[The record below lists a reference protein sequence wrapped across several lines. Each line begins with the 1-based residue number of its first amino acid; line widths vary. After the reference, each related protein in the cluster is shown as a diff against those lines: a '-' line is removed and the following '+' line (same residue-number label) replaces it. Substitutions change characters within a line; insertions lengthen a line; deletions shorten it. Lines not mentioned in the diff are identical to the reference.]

1 MARKPVYFLIL
12 DDKVE
17 KYFETNSISNSFAK
31 GTERAKEI
39 IIELEEAKFNLEI
52 HLANNNR
59 NNAQYHKGCG
69 CEYCKV
75 RTRLV
80 EEKIRLSKLQR
91 AFDSELYFYARRKEE
106 TEQEAIN
113 AFLREKTERKTIIS
127 EFKERKKQFNK
138 STAVEEA
145 SLTSNCAET
154 LTYFLLEQQVHQ
166 QSVPWCR

>member
-1 MARKPVYFLIL
+1 MSYPNLLLLISSVL
-12 DDKVE
+12 SHRVHFKN
-17 KYFETNSISNSFAK
+17 NSISNSFAK

-39 IIELEEAKFNLEI
+39 IIELEEAKFNLEV

-59 NNAQYHKGCG
+59 NNAQYNRGCG

-75 RTRLV
+75 RARLA

-91 AFDSELYFYARRKEE
+91 AFDSELYFYARRQEE

-127 EFKERKKQFNK
+127 EFKERKKQFEK
-138 STAVEEA
+138 DLQEMGVDIK
-145 SLTSNCAET
+145 
-154 LTYFLLEQQVHQ
+154 LLEKTI
-166 QSVPWCR
+166 

>member
-17 KYFETNSISNSFAK
+17 KYFENNSISNSFAK

-39 IIELEEAKFNLEI
+39 IIELEEAKFNLEV

-113 AFLREKTERKTIIS
+113 AFLREKTERKTMIS
-127 EFKERKKQFNK
+127 EFKERKKQFEK
-138 STAVEEA
+138 ALKEMGVDIK
-145 SLTSNCAET
+145 
-154 LTYFLLEQQVHQ
+154 LLEKTI
-166 QSVPWCR
+166 

>member
-17 KYFETNSISNSFAK
+17 KYFENNSISNSFAK

-39 IIELEEAKFNLEI
+39 IIELEEAKFNLEV

-127 EFKERKKQFNK
+127 EFKEMKKQK
-138 STAVEEA
+138 KRRI
-145 SLTSNCAET
+145 
-154 LTYFLLEQQVHQ
+154 FLLF
-166 QSVPWCR
+166 R

>member
-17 KYFETNSISNSFAK
+17 KYFENNSISNSFAK

-39 IIELEEAKFNLEI
+39 IIELEEAKFNLAV
-52 HLANNNR
+52 HLPNNNR

-69 CEYCKV
+69 CEYCQV

-127 EFKERKKQFNK
+127 EFKERKKQFERALK
-138 STAVEEA
+138 EMGVDIK
-145 SLTSNCAET
+145 
-154 LTYFLLEQQVHQ
+154 LLEKTI
-166 QSVPWCR
+166 

>member
-17 KYFETNSISNSFAK
+17 KYFENNSISNSFAK
-31 GTERAKEI
+31 GAERAKEI

-59 NNAQYHKGCG
+59 NNAQYNKGCG

-80 EEKIRLSKLQR
+80 EEK
-91 AFDSELYFYARRKEE
+91 
-106 TEQEAIN
+106 
-113 AFLREKTERKTIIS
+113 
-127 EFKERKKQFNK
+127 KKQSK
-138 STAVEEA
+138 K
-145 SLTSNCAET
+145 
-154 LTYFLLEQQVHQ
+154 Q
-166 QSVPWCR
+166 

>member
-17 KYFETNSISNSFAK
+17 KYFENNSISSSFAK

-39 IIELEEAKFNLEI
+39 IIELEEAKFNLEV

-127 EFKERKKQFNK
+127 EFKERKKQFEK
-138 STAVEEA
+138 ALKEMGVDIK
-145 SLTSNCAET
+145 
-154 LTYFLLEQQVHQ
+154 LLEKTI
-166 QSVPWCR
+166 

>member
-12 DDKVE
+12 EDKIE
-17 KYFETNSISNSFAK
+17 KYFEANSIANSFAK

-39 IIELEEAKFNLEI
+39 IIELEEAKFNLEV

-127 EFKERKKQFNK
+127 EFKERKKQFERALK
-138 STAVEEA
+138 EMGVDIK
-145 SLTSNCAET
+145 
-154 LTYFLLEQQVHQ
+154 LLEKTI
-166 QSVPWCR
+166 

>member
-17 KYFETNSISNSFAK
+17 KYFENTTMSNSFAK

-39 IIELEEAKFNLEI
+39 IIELEEAKFNLEV
-52 HLANNNR
+52 HRANNNR

-127 EFKERKKQFNK
+127 EFKERKKQFERALK
-138 STAVEEA
+138 EMGVDIK
-145 SLTSNCAET
+145 
-154 LTYFLLEQQVHQ
+154 LLEKTI
-166 QSVPWCR
+166 